1 MKIAVRGGHNFQ
13 AKGASALIDETT
25 EDRKVYKSVVE
36 NLKLAG
42 HNVLDVTPGNCD
54 VDTDLYLGVK
64 KAEEWGAELFVS
76 IHFDKAYDTYAGA
89 LGTATWIYG
98 TGGQAEVFAK
108 RIVDS
113 VANGT
118 GLKNRGVRVNSKL
131 YELRKTTMPA
141 IIVEVCFC
149 EATEDVRIYEEK
161 GANLVGKLI
170 AEGICNNSVENT
182 VEETKPNVEP
192 QNSQT
197 TTNIKANARVVNDF
211 LYARDSEGNKVG
223 GYASEG
229 DEIEV
234 LDVSDSRQ
242 LALIKY
248 PTPNG
253 AKERYVTNA
262 TNCIEYFY
270 QDQYKNGSTPEPVY
284 QESSCKTEIGSLNPY
299 EKATPIYRK
308 NGVLHVVYSTWKG
321 RNTIS
326 GFVKYNGGFDKF

>member
-170 AEGICNNSVENT
+170 AEGICNNSIENT

-211 LYARDSEGNKVG
+211 LYARDSNGNKVG

-308 NGVLHVVYSTWKG
+308 DGVLHVVYSTWKG
-321 RNTIS
+321 RNTKS